1 MYIFDRTPL
10 RDIFLKAGKK
20 LGHRIVDYNADER
33 IGFGY
38 LQVNTMNGKR
48 HSSAKAFLSPIK
60 NRKNL
65 QIAVRARATKINII
79 PKTKKAESV
88 DFVYN
93 RKTYTV
99 KAKKEIILSAGCISS
114 PQLLILSG
122 VGPAEHLKELGIPV
136 IKDLRIGDNI
146 HDHLTFIGLVFTVNT
161 TGLTAPSNNIS
172 IKNVI
177 DWIGQGK
184 GPLSLPSSTE
194 SIAFVKT
201 NASDE
206 KYDQPD
212 MEIALWSTSIPQLN
226 GAKYLG
232 WKKGFYDHVF
242 SDITYKESF
251 QLVPLMLHPKSRGQI
266 RLKDKNP
273 YHWPKISYDYF
284 SDRRDVRTMIAGI
297 RYIQKLAQTDPFQ
310 KIGARLHDKKFPA
323 CKHLEFDT
331 DNYWECALRCLA
343 SPLQHHGGSC
353 RMGPATDDQAV
364 VDHNLKVHG
373 INGLRIGDIS
383 ILPQPLAAHT
393 HAPAVMIGEKL
404 ADMVKKQWQYIFRN

>member
-1 MYIFDRTPL
+1 MR
-10 RDIFLKAGKK
+10 AGKK
-20 LGHRIVDYNADER
+20 LGHRIIDYNADER

-48 HSSAKAFLSPIK
+48 HSSAKAFLSPFK

-65 QIAVRARATKINII
+65 KIVVQARVIKININ
-79 PKTKKAESV
+79 PKTKRAESV
-88 DFVYN
+88 VFLHN
-93 RKTYTV
+93 RKKYTI
-99 KAKKEIILSAGCISS
+99 KTKKEIILSAGCISS
-114 PQLLILSG
+114 PQLLMLSG
-122 VGPAEHLKELGIPV
+122 VGPAEHLREIGIPV

-161 TGLTAPSNNIS
+161 TGVTAPADRIGL
-172 IKNVI
+172 KNVI
-177 DWIGQGK
+177 DWLGHGG

-201 NASDE
+201 DASEE
-206 KYDQPD
+206 KYDDPD
-212 MEIALWSTSIPQLN
+212 LEIGLWSTSIPQLN
-226 GAKYLG
+226 AAKYVG
-232 WKKGFYDHVF
+232 WKPEFYEHVF
-242 SDITYKESF
+242 SDITHKESF

-273 YHWPKISYDYF
+273 FHWPKISYDYF
-284 SDRRDVRTMIAGI
+284 SDLGDLKTMIAGI
-297 RYIQKLAQTDPFQ
+297 RYILKLAQTEPFQ

-323 CKHLEFDT
+323 CERFEFGT
-331 DNYWECALRCLA
+331 DDYWECALRSLA

-353 RMGPATDDQAV
+353 RMGPATDDKAV
-364 VDHNLKVHG
+364 VDHDLNVYG

-383 ILPQPLAAHT
+383 ILPRPLAAHT

-404 ADMVKKQWQYIFRN
+404 ADILKNKWSK